1 MIVLEA
7 HAKLNL
13 TLEVLGRRDDGYHET
28 ASIMQTLGLSDT
40 VTLEPSEGLELS
52 CSCAELEGAH
62 NLALKAA
69 RLLRK
74 ESGTSLGAAITIE
87 KRIPV
92 AAGLGGGSADA
103 AATLVGLN
111 RMWKLGLSS
120 DDLRCLASRL
130 GSDVPFLVEGGTAI
144 GLGRGERIRPLPAP
158 DLPWFVLAF
167 PKSNLPDKTASM
179 YRALTPDRFT
189 RGALTHKLGS
199 PHSGWRGRAPSTP
212 VQRIRRGCAAD

>member
-13 TLEVLGRRDDGYHET
+13 TLEVIGKRDDGYHET
-28 ASIMQTLGLSDT
+28 ASIMQTLDLADT
-40 VTLEPSEGLELS
+40 VTLEPSDRLELS
-52 CSCAELEGAH
+52 CSCAELESPD

-74 ESGTSLGAAITIE
+74 ESGTSLGAAVTIE

-92 AAGLGGGSADA
+92 ASGLGGGSADA

-111 RMWKLGLSS
+111 KMWELGLSN
-120 DDLRCLASRL
+120 DDLRHLASKL

-144 GLGRGERIRPLPAP
+144 ALGRGERIRLLPPP

-167 PKSNLPDKTASM
+167 PNQTCP
-179 YRALTPDRFT
+179 T
-189 RGALTHKLGS
+189 R
-199 PHSGWRGRAPSTP
+199 PHPCTGR
-212 VQRIRRGCAAD
+212 